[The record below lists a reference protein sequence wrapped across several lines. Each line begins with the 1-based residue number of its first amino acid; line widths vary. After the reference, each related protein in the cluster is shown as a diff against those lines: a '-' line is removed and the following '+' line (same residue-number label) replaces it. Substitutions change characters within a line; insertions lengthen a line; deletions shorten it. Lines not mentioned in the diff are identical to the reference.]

1 MATKRRCLICR
12 KVKPI
17 DRFPTQHDWV
27 CDAVHPETWQED
39 PRESEETAEERQ
51 ERKIAE
57 AEKRGDALPILSGLM
72 NDIFGS

>member
-1 MATKRRCLICR
+1 MS
-12 KVKPI
+12 
-17 DRFPTQHDWV
+17 
-27 CDAVHPETWQED
+27 EE